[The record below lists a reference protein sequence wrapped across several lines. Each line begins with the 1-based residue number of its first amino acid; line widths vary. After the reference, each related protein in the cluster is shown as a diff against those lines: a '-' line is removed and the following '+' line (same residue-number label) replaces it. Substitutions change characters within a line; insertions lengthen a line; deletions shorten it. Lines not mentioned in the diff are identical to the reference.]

1 MLYVFRR
8 GMEVCCHVCAK
19 DERDMRRVNIRTRKS
34 FPFGETNNK
43 QNIIIVVV
51 AFLFEEKTKRE
62 RERDPSEKRRPKKRI
77 IVIIIGKRN
86 GRTMRDALKDA
97 FFCVHTAQ
105 QAVGFLS
112 PLFFS
117 LFYF

>member
-51 AFLFEEKTKRE
+51 AFYSKKKPNERE
-62 RERDPSEKRRPKKRI
+62 RERETPAKNDDQNASSLLLSERGMDVPCETLSQTRSFA
-77 IVIIIGKRN
+77 N
-86 GRTMRDALKDA
+86 S
-97 FFCVHTAQ
+97 TAE
-105 QAVGFLS
+105 VVVFS

>member
-62 RERDPSEKRRPKKRI
+62 RERERETPAKNDDQKNASSLLLSER
-77 IVIIIGKRN
+77 
-86 GRTMRDALKDA
+86 
-97 FFCVHTAQ
+97 
-105 QAVGFLS
+105 
-112 PLFFS
+112 
-117 LFYF
+117 

>member
-62 RERDPSEKRRPKKRI
+62 RERDPSEKRRPKRI

-105 QAVGFLS
+105 QVV
-112 PLFFS
+112 
-117 LFYF
+117 

>member
-62 RERDPSEKRRPKKRI
+62 RERERDPSEKRRPKRI
-77 IVIIIGKRN
+77 IVI
-86 GRTMRDALKDA
+86 TVSYTHL
-97 FFCVHTAQ
+97 T
-105 QAVGFLS
+105 L
-112 PLFFS
+112 PTT
-117 LFYF
+117 

>member
-51 AFLFEEKTKRE
+51 AFYSKKKPNERE
-62 RERDPSEKRRPKKRI
+62 RERETPAKNDDQNASSLLLSERGMDVPCETLSKTR
-77 IVIIIGKRN
+77 VLLC
-86 GRTMRDALKDA
+86 A
-97 FFCVHTAQ
+97 HSTAEV
-105 QAVGFLS
+105 VG
-112 PLFFS
+112 FFS